1 MGHFINHIQSITEG
15 KMGITE
21 RKEREKERRR
31 NDIVDAAEKI
41 FFTKGRVLAT
51 MDDVA
56 EQAELSKGTLYL
68 YFKNK
73 EDLYLAINLRGM
85 EILYRFFTEAIK
97 KHKTGFEKVYA
108 IGKTYYQ
115 FYKKYPDYF
124 IALMYFESNEMDLF
138 NEQSMAAK
146 CKQLGHDALVIL
158 IQAIEFG
165 IKDGSIRSDIDPV
178 KAATV
183 LWGQSTGLIQLISTK
198 GEHLQD
204 DHGLNLNELID
215 YGFEMIGHSLQKK

>member
-1 MGHFINHIQSITEG
+1 
-15 KMGITE
+15 MGITE

-31 NDIVDAAEKI
+31 NEIINAAEKV

-56 EQAELSKGTLYL
+56 EEAELSKGTLYL

-85 EILYRFFTEAIK
+85 EILYGLFLEASK
-97 KHKTGFEKVYA
+97 KQKTGLEKARA
-108 IGKTYYQ
+108 IGSAYFR
-115 FYKKYPDYF
+115 FYKEYPDYF
-124 IALMYFESNEMDLF
+124 TALMYFEFHEMNLYT
-138 NEQSMAAK
+138 EQSMAAK
-146 CKQLGHDALVIL
+146 CDMQGHDALYIL
-158 IQAIEFG
+158 IEAIELG
-165 IKDGSIRSDIDPV
+165 IKDGSIRSDVDPV

-183 LWGQSTGLIQLISTK
+183 LWGHSTGLIQLISTK

-204 DHGLNLNELID
+204 DHGLDMNELID
-215 YGFEMIGHSLQKK
+215 YGFEMIEYSLQK